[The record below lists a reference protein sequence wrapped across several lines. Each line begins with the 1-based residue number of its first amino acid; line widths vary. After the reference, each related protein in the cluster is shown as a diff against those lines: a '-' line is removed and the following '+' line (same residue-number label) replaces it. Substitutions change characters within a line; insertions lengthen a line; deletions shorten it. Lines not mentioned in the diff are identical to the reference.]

1 MRRAILDYDLGYRH
15 FAGVSDMLSRPVHF
29 FRYGRATGKAASM
42 GMLAGGE
49 HNDAVLLY
57 ADPFSFAMKFR
68 EVKRH
73 LDKPDAVFAC
83 DPIVHTGDCVVLRY
97 VNVRPG
103 RVGDTAIRTGS
114 VTYGYYRQGAGYVL
128 WKMCD
133 PEGRLL
139 GHLFHICRNL
149 EVGDRCV
156 DYVDLL
162 LDLWYDPEGRLT
174 VLDRDEL
181 ESCERR
187 NIVSGRDMKWI
198 ARHEREIVAGAE
210 GILDDFNRILDG
222 WRTLSEAE

>member
-1 MRRAILDYDLGYRH
+1 MRRVFLDYNLGYRH
-15 FAGVSDMLSRPVHF
+15 FAGVPDMLSGPVRF
-29 FRYGRATGKAASM
+29 FRYGRATGETASM

-49 HNDAVLLY
+49 HNDAVLLS

-73 LDKPDAVFAC
+73 LDKPDAVFVC
-83 DPIVHTGDCVVLRY
+83 EPIVHAGDRVVLKY
-97 VNVRPG
+97 VNARPG

-114 VTYGYYRQGAGYVL
+114 VTYGYYRHGAGYVL

-139 GHLFHICRNL
+139 GHLFHVCRNL
-149 EVGDRCV
+149 EIGDRSV

-162 LDLWYDPEGRLT
+162 LDLWFDPEGRLT

-181 ESCERR
+181 ETCERR

-198 ARHEREIVAGAE
+198 ARNEREIVAGVE
-210 GILDDFNRILDG
+210 EILDEFNGILDG
-222 WRTLSEAE
+222 WRSRSAAE